1 MSPVIN
7 NNIPK
12 VSIGISD
19 YNKKP
24 LISVII
30 PTRERAETL
39 FFAIQ
44 TALDQTNNDYE
55 VIVSDN
61 FSQDNT
67 KEVVRNFS
75 DSRLIYFNTGQR
87 LSMCD
92 NWDFALEKA
101 RGEYVIF
108 IGDDDGIMPGAID
121 KLQVTIQSKPSLVY
135 CWPRP
140 TYVWPTNGQR
150 ASVSYLPSNAYPS
163 EINLKKLARFVVK
176 MGGARF
182 TFLPSVYHGAVA
194 RSILDMIRKQTGRVF
209 HSTQPDIFTALAIPA
224 FADTAINVG
233 YVVTVAGQSPKSNS
247 AIAAYGRDGI
257 GIANVEKFVQEYE
270 NYKIHPSLFPGINV
284 RANLLWDSILI
295 AMDKFPQF
303 YNGLQFNYNA
313 MWAYTLRLAKFDK
326 WYISMKEILQK
337 RSQIRYY
344 HSFSILRFLTYRVLQ
359 EFAAFYRSLLKNNMK
374 LGPFFKS
381 VPDNISEFIKQLADY
396 QKTL

>member
-1 MSPVIN
+1 MN
-7 NNIPK
+7 D
-12 VSIGISD
+12 IS
-19 YNKKP
+19 KP

-44 TALDQTNNDYE
+44 TALDQTNNNYE

-67 KEVVRNFS
+67 KEVVRNFN
-75 DSRLIYFNTGQR
+75 DPRLIYFNTSKR

-108 IGDDDGIMPGAID
+108 IGDDDGLMPGAID

-140 TYVWPTNGQR
+140 TYVWPINDQR
-150 ASVSYLPSNAYPS
+150 ASVSYLPSINAYPY

-182 TFLPSVYHGAVA
+182 IFLPSVYHSAVA
-194 RSILDMIRKQTGRVF
+194 KCILDMMRKQTGRVF
-209 HSTQPDIFTALAIPA
+209 HSTQPDIFTALAIPV
-224 FADTAINVG
+224 FSDTAINVG
-233 YVVTVAGQSPKSNS
+233 YFVTVGGQSPKSNS
-247 AIAAYGRDGI
+247 AIAAYGRNGI

-270 NYKIHPSLFPGINV
+270 NYKIHPSLFPEINV
-284 RANLLWDSILI
+284 RANLLSDSMLI

-303 YNGLQFNYNA
+303 YSGLQFNYNA
-313 MWAYTLRLAKFDK
+313 MWAYTLRLARFGK
-326 WYISMKEILQK
+326 WYISTKEILLK
-337 RSQIRYY
+337 RRQIRYY
-344 HSFSILRFLTYRVLQ
+344 HSFSILKFLTYRVLQ
-359 EFAAFYRSLLKNNMK
+359 EFAAFYRSLLERNMK
-374 LGPFFKS
+374 FGPSFKS
-381 VPDNISEFIKQLADY
+381 VPDNISEFVKQLADY

>member
-1 MSPVIN
+1 MSDKIQ
-7 NNIPK
+7 
-12 VSIGISD
+12 
-19 YNKKP
+19 KP

-44 TALDQTNNDYE
+44 TALDQTSNDFE

-75 DSRLIYFNTGQR
+75 DPRLIYFNTSKR

-108 IGDDDGIMPGAID
+108 IGDDDGLMPGAID

-135 CWPRP
+135 CWPKP
-140 TYVWPTNGQR
+140 GYVWPTSGQR
-150 ASVSYLPSNAYPS
+150 ASYLPPQTYPS
-163 EINLKKLARFVVK
+163 DINLKKLARFVVK

-182 TFLPSVYHGAVA
+182 TFLPSVYHSAVA
-194 RSILDMIRKQTGRVF
+194 KCILDMIRKQTGRVF
-209 HSTQPDIFTALAIPA
+209 HSTQPDIFTALAIPV
-224 FADTAINVG
+224 FSDTAINVG
-233 YVVTVAGQSPKSNS
+233 YFVTVGGQSPKSNS
-247 AIAAYGRDGI
+247 AIAAYGKDGI
-257 GIANVEKFVQEYE
+257 GIVNLEKFVQEYG
-270 NYKIHPSLFPGINV
+270 NYKVHPSLFPGINV
-284 RANLLWDSILI
+284 RANLLSDSMLI

-303 YNGLQFNYNA
+303 YSGLQWNYNA

-337 RSQIRYY
+337 RRQIRYY
-344 HSFSILRFLTYRVLQ
+344 HSFSILKFLTYRVLQ
-359 EFAAFYRSLLKNNMK
+359 EFAAFYRSLLEKNMK
-374 LGPFFKS
+374 LGPFSKN
-381 VPDNISEFIKQLADY
+381 VPDNIGDFVKQLADY